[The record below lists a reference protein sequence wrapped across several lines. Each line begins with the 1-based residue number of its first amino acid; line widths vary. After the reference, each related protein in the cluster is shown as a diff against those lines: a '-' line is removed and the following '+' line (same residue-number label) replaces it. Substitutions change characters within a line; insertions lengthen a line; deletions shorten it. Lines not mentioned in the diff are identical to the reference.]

1 MSVKGH
7 DSIWRS
13 WWRKTV
19 ACGLELRERGYP
31 RMKYKPYHIDF
42 PFGGPDITSF
52 HFPLVPARHRQGSI
66 NRADAGLEEP
76 SGCEDKD
83 SRQDEVCK
91 L

>member
-1 MSVKGH
+1 MIYKDPFNSH
-7 DSIWRS
+7 SAFLAQML
-13 WWRKTV
+13 T
-19 ACGLELRERGYP
+19 ELR
-31 RMKYKPYHIDF
+31 K
-42 PFGGPDITSF
+42 
-52 HFPLVPARHRQGSI
+52 RQGSI